1 MVSADLEDQLHARRQ
16 GWAGFRGQA
25 GSWGF
30 QAGQARGR
38 GESSAAR
45 GIQVH
50 RRPWQA
56 LGGQLKAKQVELGEG
71 PEWAAL
77 TVAGSYF

>member
-38 GESSAAR
+38 GESSAALR
-45 GIQVH
+45 HPGAQE
-50 RRPWQA
+50 A
-56 LGGQLKAKQVELGEG
+56 
-71 PEWAAL
+71 
-77 TVAGSYF
+77 VAGTRGTT